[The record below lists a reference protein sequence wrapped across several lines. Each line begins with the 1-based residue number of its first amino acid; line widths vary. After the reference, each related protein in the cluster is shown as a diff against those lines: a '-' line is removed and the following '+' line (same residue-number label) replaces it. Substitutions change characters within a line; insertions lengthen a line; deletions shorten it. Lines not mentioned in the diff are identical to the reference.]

1 MSGKEQSVRSTDS
14 SVDFMKMVSFLIAL
28 LAEKDF
34 EYTVLPLKKVQIFVE
49 KTSCAHGLL
58 IGICSFRPFSGTT
71 CNPMAW
77 ILRLIEEGEHQ
88 QQDFKLR
95 IDDSRKIAKTLVA
108 FANSDGGRLLIG
120 VKDNG
125 AISGVNVEE
134 EHHMIQAAATMYSD
148 PPVPYEYQVWQVDYQ
163 RVLEVRVEASDRRPH
178 YAEVAEDKW
187 RAYIRREDQVFM
199 ANQVILKVWQHQ
211 DTRDRWEFEYDTQKE
226 ALFHYLQEKGSVG
239 FMQAA
244 RITGLD
250 PVQTEDLLA
259 QLVAW
264 EIMEMVPAEGKNKG
278 YTYRMTPESA
288 SQNPAVSKAARQG

>member
-1 MSGKEQSVRSTDS
+1 
-14 SVDFMKMVSFLIAL
+14 
-28 LAEKDF
+28 
-34 EYTVLPLKKVQIFVE
+34 
-49 KTSCAHGLL
+49 
-58 IGICSFRPFSGTT
+58 
-71 CNPMAW
+71 MAW
-77 ILRLIEEGEHQ
+77 ILKLIEEGEHQ

-108 FANSDGGRLLIG
+108 FANTDGGRLLIG

-125 AISGVNVEE
+125 TIAGVNVEE
-134 EHHMIQAAATMYSD
+134 EHHMIEAAATMYSD
-148 PPVPYEYQVWQVDYQ
+148 PPVPYETQVWQVDYQ

-178 YAEVAEDKW
+178 FAEVAEEKW

-211 DTRDRWEFEYDTQKE
+211 DSRDRWEFEYDEQKE
-226 ALFHYLQEKGSVG
+226 ALFHYLHQKGSVG

-278 YTYRMTPESA
+278 YTYRMAPESE
-288 SQNPAVSKAARQG
+288 SPSPATQRPARHR